1 MVGHII
7 SGVINHIYF
16 YAFTNAVTC
25 ETLRWEHVSNYYR
38 DSGRYSFVYYYKFV
52 AGLGSCVIQFK
63 RVNNLNVMCSLS
75 TC

>member
-25 ETLRWEHVSNYYR
+25 ETLRREHVSNYYR
-38 DSGRYSFVYYYKFV
+38 DSGRYSFVYLYIYV
-52 AGLGSCVIQFK
+52 VDIYL
-63 RVNNLNVMCSLS
+63 
-75 TC
+75 